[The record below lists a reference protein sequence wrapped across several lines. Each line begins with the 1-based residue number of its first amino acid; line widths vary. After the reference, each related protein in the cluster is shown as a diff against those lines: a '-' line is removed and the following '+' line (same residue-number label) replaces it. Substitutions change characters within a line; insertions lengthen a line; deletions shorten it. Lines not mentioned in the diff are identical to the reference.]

1 MNSGITLSDIDT
13 ESLDRSAKEQE
24 EYLLQEQ
31 KSINAQQE
39 AEQLQL
45 DQEEQAKAEQKDP
58 RNKKN
63 WGTAGLAK
71 EAQSIVTGGIQDTAS
86 SIATL
91 PERYFDMFSGF
102 HWLVYG

>member
-45 DQEEQAKAEQKDP
+45 DQEEQAKEEQKDP

-63 WGTAGLAK
+63 C
-71 EAQSIVTGGIQDTAS
+71 
-86 SIATL
+86 
-91 PERYFDMFSGF
+91 
-102 HWLVYG
+102 